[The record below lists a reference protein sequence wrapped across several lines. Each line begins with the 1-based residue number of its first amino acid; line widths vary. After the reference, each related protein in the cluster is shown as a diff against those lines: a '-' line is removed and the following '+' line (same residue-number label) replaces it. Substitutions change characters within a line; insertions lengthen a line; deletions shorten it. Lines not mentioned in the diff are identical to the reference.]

1 MVLDTNDLLRQSLAG
16 DRDALG
22 RLLEKYKPYLTA
34 LAKRY
39 LDNRVYGRLD
49 AGDVVQITYL
59 EATRDFESF
68 RGTEIASLLAWL
80 RHILR
85 NNVSTAHQRHLA
97 TQKRSANFEVR
108 GNVTNSSGNLLPLV
122 NVLPSETSSPSQRVM
137 RDEAAA
143 SLAEAMLKLP
153 ETQSE
158 ALRLRYLEGLPLTEI
173 AERLEKSTD
182 AVAGL
187 LKRGLRSLRQDLI
200 QT

>member
-1 MVLDTNDLLRQSLAG
+1 
-16 DRDALG
+16 
-22 RLLEKYKPYLTA
+22 
-34 LAKRY
+34 
-39 LDNRVYGRLD
+39 
-49 AGDVVQITYL
+49 
-59 EATRDFESF
+59 
-68 RGTEIASLLAWL
+68 
-80 RHILR
+80 
-85 NNVSTAHQRHLA
+85 
-97 TQKRSANFEVR
+97 
-108 GNVTNSSGNLLPLV
+108 
-122 NVLPSETSSPSQRVM
+122 M